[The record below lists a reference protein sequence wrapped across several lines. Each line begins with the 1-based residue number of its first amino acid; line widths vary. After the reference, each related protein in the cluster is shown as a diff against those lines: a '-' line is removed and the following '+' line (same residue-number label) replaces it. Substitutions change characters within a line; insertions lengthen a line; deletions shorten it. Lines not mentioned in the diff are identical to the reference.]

1 VRAMAE
7 TQRGAMETSP
17 ARHDFTGDLTHEVI
31 GAYYEVY
38 NGLPRGLLESAY
50 GAALF
55 AELRR
60 IRVPIEREV
69 SLPVHFRDEPVAR
82 YRADLIVD
90 RRLILELKT
99 VSRIRDPEKRQL
111 YHYLRITRLPL
122 GLLLNFGTTAQ
133 VVRVINSEDRC
144 GR

>member
-1 VRAMAE
+1 
-7 TQRGAMETSP
+7 
-17 ARHDFTGDLTHEVI
+17 VI